1 MLAQE
6 DEVQLQDAAAEVLQR
21 LSIDPPR
28 QAVPMVPDW
37 PVVNLQHCSPA
48 PGLQD

>member
-6 DEVQLQDAAAEVLQR
+6 DEVRLQDAAAEVLQR

-28 QAVPMVPDW
+28 EAALMAPDW
-37 PVVNLQHCSPA
+37 TAVNSQHCSPT